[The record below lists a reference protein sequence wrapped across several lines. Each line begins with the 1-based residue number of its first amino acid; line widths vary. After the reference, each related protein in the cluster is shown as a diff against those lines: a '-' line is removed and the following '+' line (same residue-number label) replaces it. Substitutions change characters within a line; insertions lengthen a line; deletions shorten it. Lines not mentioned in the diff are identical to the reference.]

1 MKTREQISF
10 NMSRVRSSGT
20 VIEKKLGK
28 ALWAAG
34 VRYRKQY
41 KKLIGRPD
49 FVVVWA
55 RIAIFCDS
63 SFWHGKDWPIA
74 KTAIKSNKE
83 FWISKIE
90 SNIMRD
96 NEVNLALANTGWKV
110 FRFWDKDI
118 LLNTDKCVATIVS
131 AINERV
137 RINGARQKSNSG

>member
-1 MKTREQISF
+1 
-10 NMSRVRSSGT
+10 MSRVRSSGT
-20 VIEKKLGK
+20 VIEQKLGK

-41 KKLIGRPD
+41 KKLIGCPD

-63 SFWHGKDWPIA
+63 SFWHGRDWAIA

-96 NEVNLALANTGWKV
+96 DKVNLALANAGWV
-110 FRFWDKDI
+110 VYRFWDKDI
-118 LLNTDKCVATIVS
+118 HANADKCAAMIVD
-131 AINERV
+131 AINERKV
-137 RINGARQKSNSG
+137 NGARRQSNSC